1 MNRSLV
7 SLRSATLEDAPHLA
21 EVWTDVH
28 PSGRARGPGGRH
40 GGRDRRGRWR
50 PTDQRIVVA
59 EYDGK
64 FAGAVHLEHTTMSAI
79 NREPVVRALS
89 PHVLAPYRRHGVGTA
104 LMEAAVTWAEE
115 LGIAHVATA
124 AVAGSRDANRFMAR
138 IALGPYAVLRV
149 ATTHAVRSRLSAHRR
164 PASAGNGRQLT
175 QVLAAR
181 RSLRRSRAGVD
192 GARAG
197 LGVREALPR
206 QQRAGDARGA
216 DPLAALVGDDDLV
229 GRRRAAEVDGGRRR
243 R

>member
-7 SLRSATLEDAPHLA
+7 SLRSVTLEDAPHLA
-21 EVWTDVH
+21 ELWTDVI
-28 PSGRARGPGGRH
+28 RRVGPEDQAIDMEAVVVAVLASDH
-40 GGRDRRGRWR
+40 
-50 PTDQRIVVA
+50 QRIVVA
-59 EYDGK
+59 EYDGN

-89 PHVLAPYRRHGVGTA
+89 PHVLVPYRRHGIGTA
-104 LMEAAVTWAEE
+104 LMESAVTWAEE

-164 PASAGNGRQLT
+164 PAGAGHGKQLT

-181 RSLRRSRAGVD
+181 RSLRKSRAG
-192 GARAG
+192 
-197 LGVREALPR
+197 
-206 QQRAGDARGA
+206 
-216 DPLAALVGDDDLV
+216 
-229 GRRRAAEVDGGRRR
+229 AETS
-243 R
+243 

>member
-7 SLRSATLEDAPHLA
+7 SLRSVSPDDAPHLA
-21 EVWTDVH
+21 EVWTDVI
-28 PSGRARGPGGRH
+28 RRVGPEDQALDMESVIAEVLASDH
-40 GGRDRRGRWR
+40 
-50 PTDQRIVVA
+50 QRIVVA
-59 EYDGK
+59 EYDGQ

-89 PHVLAPYRRHGVGTA
+89 PHVLAPYRRHGIGTA
-104 LMEAAVTWAEE
+104 LMESAVTWAEE

-164 PASAGNGRQLT
+164 PTSAGNGRQLT

-181 RSLRRSRAGVD
+181 RSLRKSRAGVE
-192 GARAG
+192 G
-197 LGVREALPR
+197 
-206 QQRAGDARGA
+206 
-216 DPLAALVGDDDLV
+216 
-229 GRRRAAEVDGGRRR
+229 
-243 R
+243 